1 MWKASVQK
9 AVKEVR
15 FVLKPSA
22 DHHGVWK
29 FVRTTLPEIRSLNPN
44 TFFQVQEIT
53 DQFKTESAC
62 HVIYGDGADRP
73 AVFSNMACVPYLAF
87 PPRSSAELN
96 TEDVIPSSGITAFD
110 FEKMLKA
117 KVEFGLTLSRAVPK
131 NNDELDIPVDI
142 VEARKYVKH
151 IDDAF

>member
-1 MWKASVQK
+1 MWKASLQK

-53 DQFKTESAC
+53 DQLKTESAC
-62 HVIYGDGADRP
+62 HIVYGDGAWVDR
-73 AVFSNMACVPYLAF
+73 NG
-87 PPRSSAELN
+87 N
-96 TEDVIPSSGITAFD
+96 GGIRRPVYTP
-110 FEKMLKA
+110 
-117 KVEFGLTLSRAVPK
+117 LTPFVSPTLCSLP
-131 NNDELDIPVDI
+131 LGQS
-142 VEARKYVKH
+142 
-151 IDDAF
+151 